1 MSGGTPPDLLSLDQT
16 VFSPHIPLMLLA
28 IDIGNTNI
36 VIGLFD
42 GERLKDHLRIQSRHG
57 MTADEAGLLITQ
69 WLSNMHCKNEQID
82 SAIIASVVPPLSTVF
97 EQVAKSYL
105 GCIPVVVSHTLELP
119 VTIEIEN
126 PKTVGADRI
135 ANSVAGFKRFGG
147 PLIIVDFGTATTFD
161 VVNKDGAYIGGIII
175 PGPETSMG
183 ELAKKAARLFEV
195 RIEPPDSVVG
205 KSTEGALKSGLF
217 YGTVGQVDFIIDKIL
232 EETSFDNPTIIA
244 TGGLAKGI
252 EQYSRHINLIEP
264 TLTLEG
270 LRMIEELNG

>member
-1 MSGGTPPDLLSLDQT
+1 
-16 VFSPHIPLMLLA
+16 MLLA

-42 GERLKDHLRIQSRHG
+42 SERLKDHFRMQSRHS
-57 MTADEAGLLITQ
+57 MTSDEAGLLITQ
-69 WLSNMHCKNEQID
+69 WISNMHCKNEDID
-82 SAIIASVVPPLSTVF
+82 SAIIGSVVPQLTTTF
-97 EQVAKSYL
+97 ELVAHSYL
-105 GCIPVVVSHTLELP
+105 GCIPTIVSNRLDLP
-119 VTIEIEN
+119 VTIEIDQ
-126 PKTVGADRI
+126 PDQVGADRI
-135 ANSVAGFKRFGG
+135 ANAVAGYKKFGG

-161 VVNKDGAYIGGIII
+161 VVNKNGAYIGGIII

-205 KSTEGALKSGLF
+205 KSTAGALKSGLF
-217 YGTVGQVDFIIDKIL
+217 YGTVGQVDFIIEKIL
-232 EETSFDNPTIIA
+232 AETLFENTTIIA

-252 EQYSRHINLIEP
+252 EKYSKYVNLIEP

-270 LRMIEELNG
+270 LRIIEECNH